1 MVAFAPALAIPFAEA
16 VGITITGLSL
26 AAITDKVSQYV
37 NQNPEESKAILK
49 MILPASVTEQG
60 LSTLFK
66 KKAKSPEKEVDS
78 EDIDPQDLSR
88 EDKAKIMK
96 EYGKS
101 RGQNKRERMIEIA
114 KQLGLVGEEKEK
126 QKVFD
131 EVEQR
136 YENDEVEENIKPKFD
151 YTKFFKADGGRI
163 GFANGGRGYSD
174 YASPSSTTAS
184 QDFATQAVSGGQTDY
199 DGGGGGNDQPI
210 TEIRPN
216 FNYNIDPFSI
226 NPRLN
231 FKNIA
236 SIIYLQE
243 FLDKKARGEDPNLE
257 ADINFRDQFGNL
269 DIFGNL
275 GRSGN
280 IVGANIPF
288 LQSGIGS
295 LAYSPDIGLAAG
307 LRGNLTE
314 DLSGG
319 VSFQDG
325 QQNVNFNYNKGPF
338 SADFTSGPEENN
350 IQVGFKMPFADGG
363 RIGYVGGGL
372 ATTQDF
378 ANALK
383 SVSAGTTYQ
392 QQIQAKEYARNE
404 ASNLLSQAM
413 RSADPNKGP
422 GLQGIY
428 DTFFRTTLSPGI
440 RPKTFTPDS
449 SGRMIMYSARDRDA
463 ILDSMANQMLNTTP
477 YAAPRPKTYRTVSPE
492 AQALN
497 MSQST
502 YEDIIRSGA
511 DPKQYYIDY
520 QNRMM
525 TEGGNYGTPG
535 TSSYTGPQLLKYG
548 QVIGGPG
555 MVIAG
560 PGTAP
565 GATPPTQ
572 AQMNQMMQNNP
583 AGYMDFADLVKT
595 YSADPYKGLQEEI
608 KDMVDGRDTGYMR
621 GQDYY
626 DINVLGLDGRGIAEK
641 YGLQYADG
649 GRIGFANGGI
659 ENIIGKNLDNVTNVA
674 KGLDKE
680 MLDMTF
686 DDKYYRDKIQPAKLG
701 QAPIPGR
708 MEMMLKSKPFTAV
721 GIGMRPGTFGERA
734 QPTKAASQFLNTLGK
749 GAKFVGTKVGPLS
762 FMDIFA
768 STPLGAD
775 DEVTDEMRQSIEM
788 SPTSTTGIMVDAND
802 GFRTSPATYYNSAPN
817 FNADV
822 LREEED
828 AQYNLPQKNIFQRAG
843 NFIGKLNLEDYLP
856 FIGQKSLTGTM
867 GRGIGNLFQNIA
879 PARYGT
885 SQRAYNALTPQGR
898 STVGSIYGPGGIM
911 SGYNAVSAFGRGPL
925 ESITNRISKTRNP
938 VIKEQLIT
946 AAKKITDSGQDT
958 SKTGINAVTRKGTYA
973 YDDVNVGGSGTGGS
987 GGKIVCTMMN
997 ESYGFGNFR
1006 NKIWL
1011 KHSKDLPK
1019 EYEIGYH
1026 TIFLPLVNF
1035 AKKEGKVN
1043 KLVKKILEHIAKHR
1057 TIDLKQEMR
1066 GKTHTLGRVY
1076 RKILEPICLMVG
1088 KIKKEVK

>member
-1 MVAFAPALAIPFAEA
+1 MPLAAPLILPFAELA
-16 VGITITGLSL
+16 GITIAGLGM
-26 AAITDKVSQYV
+26 AAASKKVSDFISD
-37 NQNPEESKAILK
+37 NPEISTQILTT
-49 MILPASVTEQG
+49 LVPGGVG
-60 LSTLFK
+60 LNALFK
-66 KKAKSPEKEVDS
+66 DKDAPSTK
-78 EDIDPQDLSR
+78 DIV
-88 EDKAKIMK
+88 
-96 EYGKS
+96 
-101 RGQNKRERMIEIA
+101 
-114 KQLGLVGEEKEK
+114 LGELGKEK
-126 QKVFD
+126 GNYSSPDAEGAYSSKRGRIIKALEEAGKIKKGPDKDYDSSKKHKGYKKF
-131 EVEQR
+131 
-136 YENDEVEENIKPKFD
+136 YE
-151 YTKFFKADGGRI
+151 KADGGAI
-163 GFANGGRGYSD
+163 GIEVLF
-174 YASPSSTTAS
+174 
-184 QDFATQAVSGGQTDY
+184 
-199 DGGGGGNDQPI
+199 
-210 TEIRPN
+210 EEK
-216 FNYNIDPFSI
+216 
-226 NPRLN
+226 
-231 FKNIA
+231 KN
-236 SIIYLQE
+236 
-243 FLDKKARGEDPNLE
+243 
-257 ADINFRDQFGNL
+257 
-269 DIFGNL
+269 
-275 GRSGN
+275 
-280 IVGANIPF
+280 
-288 LQSGIGS
+288 
-295 LAYSPDIGLAAG
+295 
-307 LRGNLTE
+307 
-314 DLSGG
+314 
-319 VSFQDG
+319 
-325 QQNVNFNYNKGPF
+325 
-338 SADFTSGPEENN
+338 
-350 IQVGFKMPFADGG
+350 GG

-608 KDMVDGRDTGYMR
+608 KDMVDGRDTGYMG

-649 GRIGFANGGI
+649 GRIGFANGG
-659 ENIIGKNLDNVTNVA
+659 ENIIGADLKDPDTEMNQNTEMNQMIPPGGINFSNIKNYA
-674 KGLDKE
+674 S
-680 MLDMTF
+680 
-686 DDKYYRDKIQPAKLG
+686 IPATYGAALYG
-701 QAPIPGR
+701 NYINQR
-708 MEMMLKSKPFTAV
+708 V
-721 GIGMRPGTFGERA
+721 GENMARA
-734 QPTKAASQFLNTLGK
+734 FR
-749 GAKFVGTKVGPLS
+749 
-762 FMDIFA
+762 
-768 STPLGAD
+768 
-775 DEVTDEMRQSIEM
+775 TDEMNERLSQQVGDKLSPGINSGSLTYTDFGLDPVREYIGGGEFRNTRDFNPPSFEKAM
-788 SPTSTTGIMVDAND
+788 SLNSADLANALTLGNLNFNKDPSGNINYTGNTFDFPQPTFMNNNPVDIPLDELNVNAPQFSFTDYLQGNYDLNKSPTTDIVVPE
-802 GFRTSPATYYNSAPN
+802 RTAPATYYNSAPN
-817 FNADV
+817 FNANV
-822 LREEED
+822 LLEEED

-911 SGYNAVSAFGRGPL
+911 SGYNAVSAFGRGP
-925 ESITNRISKTRNP
+925 IGAIDNRIGNIYNRKAPQTDASKKTIQDLYKAR
-938 VIKEQLIT
+938 E
-946 AAKKITDSGQDT
+946 KIMQTTLDSDRQYTGPKSSPRGQKAGVMDDDPFGGT
-958 SKTGINAVTRKGTYA
+958 SGT
-973 YDDVNVGGSGTGGS
+973 TGGS
-987 GGKIVCTMMN
+987 SKIVCTMMN

-1057 TIDLKQEMR
+1057 TLDLKQEMR

>member
-1 MVAFAPALAIPFAEA
+1 MPLAAPLILPFAELA
-16 VGITITGLSL
+16 GITIAGLGM
-26 AAITDKVSQYV
+26 AAASKKVSDFISD
-37 NQNPEESKAILK
+37 NPEISTQILTT
-49 MILPASVTEQG
+49 LVPGGVG
-60 LSTLFK
+60 LNALFK
-66 KKAKSPEKEVDS
+66 DKDAPSTK
-78 EDIDPQDLSR
+78 DIV
-88 EDKAKIMK
+88 
-96 EYGKS
+96 
-101 RGQNKRERMIEIA
+101 
-114 KQLGLVGEEKEK
+114 LGELGKEK
-126 QKVFD
+126 GNYSSPDAEGAYSSKRGRIIKALEEAGKIKKGPDKDYDSSKKHKGYKKF
-131 EVEQR
+131 
-136 YENDEVEENIKPKFD
+136 YE
-151 YTKFFKADGGRI
+151 KADGGAI
-163 GFANGGRGYSD
+163 GIEVLF
-174 YASPSSTTAS
+174 
-184 QDFATQAVSGGQTDY
+184 
-199 DGGGGGNDQPI
+199 
-210 TEIRPN
+210 EEK
-216 FNYNIDPFSI
+216 
-226 NPRLN
+226 
-231 FKNIA
+231 KN
-236 SIIYLQE
+236 
-243 FLDKKARGEDPNLE
+243 
-257 ADINFRDQFGNL
+257 
-269 DIFGNL
+269 
-275 GRSGN
+275 
-280 IVGANIPF
+280 
-288 LQSGIGS
+288 
-295 LAYSPDIGLAAG
+295 
-307 LRGNLTE
+307 
-314 DLSGG
+314 
-319 VSFQDG
+319 
-325 QQNVNFNYNKGPF
+325 
-338 SADFTSGPEENN
+338 
-350 IQVGFKMPFADGG
+350 GG

-608 KDMVDGRDTGYMR
+608 KDMVDGRDTGYMG

-649 GRIGFANGGI
+649 GRIGFANGG
-659 ENIIGKNLDNVTNVA
+659 ENIIGADLKDPDTEMNQNTEMNQMIPPGGINFSNIKNYA
-674 KGLDKE
+674 S
-680 MLDMTF
+680 
-686 DDKYYRDKIQPAKLG
+686 IPATYGAALYG
-701 QAPIPGR
+701 NYINQR
-708 MEMMLKSKPFTAV
+708 V
-721 GIGMRPGTFGERA
+721 GENMARA
-734 QPTKAASQFLNTLGK
+734 FR
-749 GAKFVGTKVGPLS
+749 
-762 FMDIFA
+762 
-768 STPLGAD
+768 
-775 DEVTDEMRQSIEM
+775 TDEMNERLSQQVGDKLSPGINSGSLTYTDFGLDPVREYIGGGEFRNTRDFNPPSFEKAM
-788 SPTSTTGIMVDAND
+788 SLNSADLANALTLGNLNFNKDPSGNINYTGNTFDFPQPTFMNNNPVDIPLDELNVNAPQFSFTDYLQGNYDLNKSPTTDIVVPE
-802 GFRTSPATYYNSAPN
+802 RTAPATYYNSAPN
-817 FNADV
+817 FNANV
-822 LREEED
+822 LLEEED

-911 SGYNAVSAFGRGPL
+911 SGYNAVSAFGRGP
-925 ESITNRISKTRNP
+925 IGAIDNRIGNIYNRKAPQTDASKKTIQDLYKAR
-938 VIKEQLIT
+938 E
-946 AAKKITDSGQDT
+946 KIMQTTLDSDRQYTGPKSSPRGQKAGVMDDDPFGGT
-958 SKTGINAVTRKGTYA
+958 SGT
-973 YDDVNVGGSGTGGS
+973 TGGS
-987 GGKIVCTMMN
+987 SKIVCTMMN

-1057 TIDLKQEMR
+1057 TL
-1066 GKTHTLGRVY
+1066 TLNKR
-1076 RKILEPICLMVG
+1076 
-1088 KIKKEVK
+1088 

>member
-1 MVAFAPALAIPFAEA
+1 MLLAAPLILPFAELA
-16 VGITITGLSL
+16 GITIAGLGM
-26 AAITDKVSQYV
+26 AAASKKVSDFISD
-37 NQNPEESKAILK
+37 NPEISTQILTT
-49 MILPASVTEQG
+49 LVPGGVG
-60 LSTLFK
+60 LNALFK
-66 KKAKSPEKEVDS
+66 DKDAPSTK
-78 EDIDPQDLSR
+78 DIV
-88 EDKAKIMK
+88 
-96 EYGKS
+96 
-101 RGQNKRERMIEIA
+101 
-114 KQLGLVGEEKEK
+114 LGELGKEK
-126 QKVFD
+126 GNYSSPDAEGAYSSKRGRIIKALEEAGKIKKGPDKDYDSSKKYKGYKKF
-131 EVEQR
+131 
-136 YENDEVEENIKPKFD
+136 YE
-151 YTKFFKADGGRI
+151 KADGGAI
-163 GFANGGRGYSD
+163 GIEVLF
-174 YASPSSTTAS
+174 
-184 QDFATQAVSGGQTDY
+184 
-199 DGGGGGNDQPI
+199 
-210 TEIRPN
+210 EEK
-216 FNYNIDPFSI
+216 
-226 NPRLN
+226 
-231 FKNIA
+231 KN
-236 SIIYLQE
+236 
-243 FLDKKARGEDPNLE
+243 
-257 ADINFRDQFGNL
+257 
-269 DIFGNL
+269 
-275 GRSGN
+275 
-280 IVGANIPF
+280 
-288 LQSGIGS
+288 
-295 LAYSPDIGLAAG
+295 
-307 LRGNLTE
+307 
-314 DLSGG
+314 
-319 VSFQDG
+319 
-325 QQNVNFNYNKGPF
+325 
-338 SADFTSGPEENN
+338 
-350 IQVGFKMPFADGG
+350 GG

-392 QQIQAKEYARNE
+392 QQTQAKEYARNE
-404 ASNLLSQAM
+404 AANELRAAIQGGGIDSFLGGAGLSNYRSMFPNDRAGTNRQGDFTGTYNVRKEQLLNDLM
-413 RSADPNKGP
+413 NKK
-422 GLQGIY
+422 
-428 DTFFRTTLSPGI
+428 LSYTSYAPP
-440 RPKTFTPDS
+440 PK
-449 SGRMIMYSARDRDA
+449 
-463 ILDSMANQMLNTTP
+463 
-477 YAAPRPKTYRTVSPE
+477 KTYRTVSPE

-608 KDMVDGRDTGYMR
+608 KDMVDGRDTGYMG

-649 GRIGFANGGI
+649 GRIGFANGG
-659 ENIIGKNLDNVTNVA
+659 ENIIGADLKDPDTEMNQNTEMNQMIPPGGINFSNIKNYA
-674 KGLDKE
+674 S
-680 MLDMTF
+680 
-686 DDKYYRDKIQPAKLG
+686 IPATYGAALYG
-701 QAPIPGR
+701 NYINQR
-708 MEMMLKSKPFTAV
+708 V
-721 GIGMRPGTFGERA
+721 GENMARA
-734 QPTKAASQFLNTLGK
+734 FR
-749 GAKFVGTKVGPLS
+749 
-762 FMDIFA
+762 
-768 STPLGAD
+768 
-775 DEVTDEMRQSIEM
+775 TDEMNERLSQQVGDKLSPGINSGSLTYTDFGLDPVREYIGGGEFRNTRDFNPPSFEKAM
-788 SPTSTTGIMVDAND
+788 SLNSADLANALTLGNLNFNKDPSGNINYTGNTFDFPQPTFMNNNPVDIPLDELNVNAPQFSFTDYLQGNYDLNKSPTTDIVVPE
-802 GFRTSPATYYNSAPN
+802 RTAPATYYNSAPN
-817 FNADV
+817 FNANV
-822 LREEED
+822 LLEEED

-911 SGYNAVSAFGRGPL
+911 SGYNAVSAFGRGP
-925 ESITNRISKTRNP
+925 IGAIDNRIGNIYNRKAPQTDASKKTIQDLYKAR
-938 VIKEQLIT
+938 E
-946 AAKKITDSGQDT
+946 KIMQTTLDSDRQYTGPKSSPRGQKAGVMDDDPFGGT
-958 SKTGINAVTRKGTYA
+958 SGT
-973 YDDVNVGGSGTGGS
+973 TGGS
-987 GGKIVCTMMN
+987 SKIVCTMMN

>member
-1 MVAFAPALAIPFAEA
+1 MPLAAPLILPFAELA
-16 VGITITGLSL
+16 GITIAGLGM
-26 AAITDKVSQYV
+26 AAALKKVSDFISD
-37 NQNPEESKAILK
+37 NPEISTQILTT
-49 MILPASVTEQG
+49 LVPGGVG
-60 LSTLFK
+60 LNALFK
-66 KKAKSPEKEVDS
+66 DKDAPSKK
-78 EDIDPQDLSR
+78 DIV
-88 EDKAKIMK
+88 
-96 EYGKS
+96 
-101 RGQNKRERMIEIA
+101 
-114 KQLGLVGEEKEK
+114 LGELGKEK
-126 QKVFD
+126 GNYSSPDAEGAYSSKRGRIIKALEEAGKIKKGPNKDYDSSKKYKDYKKF
-131 EVEQR
+131 
-136 YENDEVEENIKPKFD
+136 YE
-151 YTKFFKADGGRI
+151 KADGGRI

-257 ADINFRDQFGNL
+257 ADINFRDQLGNL

-288 LQSGIGS
+288 LQSGLAS
-295 LAYSPDIGLAAG
+295 LAYSPDTGLAAG

-392 QQIQAKEYARNE
+392 QQTQAKEYARNE

-428 DTFFRTTLSPGI
+428 DTFFKNQNVTGI

-463 ILDSMANQMLNTTP
+463 ILDSMANQMLNTTH
-477 YAAPRPKTYRTVSPE
+477 YAAPKPIPKTYRTVSPE

-555 MVIAG
+555 MGLAMGLAG

-595 YSADPYKGLQEEI
+595 FSADPYKGLQEEI
-608 KDMVDGRDTGYMR
+608 KDMVGGRDTGYMG

-686 DDKYYRDKIQPAKLG
+686 DDKYYRDVIQPAKLG

-828 AQYNLPQKNIFQRAG
+828 AQYNLPQKNMLQ
-843 NFIGKLNLEDYLP
+843 NLKDYLP
-856 FIGQKSLTGTM
+856 FIGDKSITGMLT
-867 GRGIGNLFQNIA
+867 RGIGQFFNNIGDRIPSTPQYQRYTPGYNYGNLNPNLIDDFYD
-879 PARYGT
+879 PATGLNRFDRAKTLFGQSRT
-885 SQRAYNALTPQGR
+885 LSEFLSKRKERAAAEADLIQRREIERKIEREKALTR
-898 STVGSIYGPGGIM
+898 NTSSNIDYGGFVSGGGTH
-911 SGYNAVSAFGRGPL
+911 SSDSSFTGHSSA
-925 ESITNRISKTRNP
+925 
-938 VIKEQLIT
+938 
-946 AAKKITDSGQDT
+946 
-958 SKTGINAVTRKGTYA
+958 
-973 YDDVNVGGSGTGGS
+973 TGGGMGQS
-987 GGKIVCTMMN
+987 GWGGPRADGGFIGQYSNGGLATM
-997 ESYGFGNFR
+997 FR
-1006 NKIWL
+1006 
-1011 KHSKDLPK
+1011 
-1019 EYEIGYH
+1019 
-1026 TIFLPLVNF
+1026 
-1035 AKKEGKVN
+1035 
-1043 KLVKKILEHIAKHR
+1043 R
-1057 TIDLKQEMR
+1057 KQ
-1066 GKTHTLGRVY
+1066 
-1076 RKILEPICLMVG
+1076 
-1088 KIKKEVK
+1088 

>member
-1 MVAFAPALAIPFAEA
+1 
-16 VGITITGLSL
+16 
-26 AAITDKVSQYV
+26 
-37 NQNPEESKAILK
+37 
-49 MILPASVTEQG
+49 
-60 LSTLFK
+60 
-66 KKAKSPEKEVDS
+66 
-78 EDIDPQDLSR
+78 
-88 EDKAKIMK
+88 
-96 EYGKS
+96 
-101 RGQNKRERMIEIA
+101 
-114 KQLGLVGEEKEK
+114 
-126 QKVFD
+126 
-131 EVEQR
+131 
-136 YENDEVEENIKPKFD
+136 
-151 YTKFFKADGGRI
+151 
-163 GFANGGRGYSD
+163 
-174 YASPSSTTAS
+174 
-184 QDFATQAVSGGQTDY
+184 
-199 DGGGGGNDQPI
+199 
-210 TEIRPN
+210 
-216 FNYNIDPFSI
+216 
-226 NPRLN
+226 
-231 FKNIA
+231 
-236 SIIYLQE
+236 
-243 FLDKKARGEDPNLE
+243 
-257 ADINFRDQFGNL
+257 
-269 DIFGNL
+269 
-275 GRSGN
+275 
-280 IVGANIPF
+280 
-288 LQSGIGS
+288 
-295 LAYSPDIGLAAG
+295 
-307 LRGNLTE
+307 
-314 DLSGG
+314 
-319 VSFQDG
+319 
-325 QQNVNFNYNKGPF
+325 
-338 SADFTSGPEENN
+338 
-350 IQVGFKMPFADGG
+350 
-363 RIGYVGGGL
+363 
-372 ATTQDF
+372 
-378 ANALK
+378 
-383 SVSAGTTYQ
+383 
-392 QQIQAKEYARNE
+392 
-404 ASNLLSQAM
+404 
-413 RSADPNKGP
+413 
-422 GLQGIY
+422 
-428 DTFFRTTLSPGI
+428 
-440 RPKTFTPDS
+440 
-449 SGRMIMYSARDRDA
+449 
-463 ILDSMANQMLNTTP
+463 
-477 YAAPRPKTYRTVSPE
+477 
-492 AQALN
+492 
-497 MSQST
+497 
-502 YEDIIRSGA
+502 
-511 DPKQYYIDY
+511 
-520 QNRMM
+520 
-525 TEGGNYGTPG
+525 
-535 TSSYTGPQLLKYG
+535 
-548 QVIGGPG
+548 
-555 MVIAG
+555 
-560 PGTAP
+560 
-565 GATPPTQ
+565 
-572 AQMNQMMQNNP
+572 
-583 AGYMDFADLVKT
+583 
-595 YSADPYKGLQEEI
+595 
-608 KDMVDGRDTGYMR
+608 MVDGRDTGYMG

-659 ENIIGKNLDNVTNVA
+659 ENIIGKSLDNITNVA

-885 SQRAYNALTPQGR
+885 SQQAYNALTPQGR

-911 SGYNAVSAFGRGPL
+911 SGYNAVSAFGRGP
-925 ESITNRISKTRNP
+925 IGAIDNRIGNIYNRRAPQTDASKKTIQDLYKAR
-938 VIKEQLIT
+938 E
-946 AAKKITDSGQDT
+946 KIMQTTLDSDKQYTGPKSSPRGQKAGVMDDDPFGGT
-958 SKTGINAVTRKGTYA
+958 SGT
-973 YDDVNVGGSGTGGS
+973 TGGS
-987 GGKIVCTMMN
+987 SKIVCTMMN